1 MAITINIIKQVFLG
15 PLEKKGILS
24 KQEVSDLFANLELL
38 LNVNQEMLNNF
49 CGSST
54 KDSANLEEI
63 DIQNVMIGEAFLSVV
78 CLTLTLSLSHSRAHF
93 LLKMQYFKMYTV
105 YCSNQPTSVKVLQSC
120 KANTEFVNFLE
131 VLLSLPK

>member
-1 MAITINIIKQVFLG
+1 MLWCFYFSFYAIISIFRLIITIKQVFLG

-78 CLTLTLSLSHSRAHF
+78 CLSLSLSLTRSISLTNF
-93 LLKMQYFKMYTV
+93 LLKDAI
-105 YCSNQPTSVKVLQSC
+105 L
-120 KANTEFVNFLE
+120 
-131 VLLSLPK
+131 